1 MSNNKDSIRRNYYYC
16 VISQRIIGEF
26 LRYPQHEEF
35 LIISEQPIKISDLN
49 TAVRNYVAK
58 EHQLNAELVFI
69 YDMIDVSTEDG
80 RRHFH
85 ETVERRQWC
94 YEYHGGSLYKTFY

>member
-1 MSNNKDSIRRNYYYC
+1 MSNNMSNIRRNYYYC

-26 LRYPQHEEF
+26 LRYPQCEEF
-35 LIISEQPIKISDLN
+35 LIISEQPITINELSV
-49 TAVRNYVAK
+49 AVRNYVAK
-58 EHQLNAELVFI
+58 EHQLNVDLASI

-80 RRHFH
+80 RRRFY
-85 ETVERRQWC
+85 ESVERRQWC